1 MSDIKINESKKLLET
16 VRNVRISC
24 FSRPSSF
31 YVQIVAEDE
40 VYQSL
45 ENEMSEFYDT
55 TSFFIQK
62 STLFKIG
69 RNTSVKKLKIHEL
82 EVSI

>member
-1 MSDIKINESKKLLET
+1 MSDIKINESKQLLEA

-24 FSRPSSF
+24 FSTPSSF
-31 YVQIVAEDE
+31 YVQIIAEDE

-55 TSFFIQK
+55 SFFLSKNQYCLK
-62 STLFKIG
+62 SDGI
-69 RNTSVKKLKIHEL
+69 RR
-82 EVSI
+82 

>member
-1 MSDIKINESKKLLET
+1 MSDIKINESKKLLKA

-24 FSRPSSF
+24 FSTPYSF
-31 YVQIVAEDE
+31 YVQVIPEDE

-55 TSFFIQK
+55 SFFIQK
-62 STLFKIG
+62 SILFKIG
-69 RNTSVKKLKIHEL
+69 RNMSVKKLKIHEL
-82 EVSI
+82 EVN